1 MASYQERIIFGLKIR
16 QLRQEKGWNFDELS
30 KRSGISVSYLNEI
43 EKGKKYPKA
52 ENQQKLALAFEVR
65 QEALSQPELTK
76 QYAPL
81 GELLQSNFLNELPL
95 DLFGIQLSEVV
106 EIIAKAPDRVNAF
119 ISALLDLAR
128 NYALRDEHFF
138 LASLRAYQELHMN
151 YFGELEE
158 AADAFIQVHQLPT
171 QGDVEPSQIEQLLL
185 QEYGYTLQSEHLLD
199 LPPLT
204 GLRSVYIASKR
215 LLLLRPDLSQQQ
227 RLYQLAKE
235 IGFNAL
241 QLKERPSSSTLL
253 KVHSFEEVLNNF
265 KASYFAGCI
274 LINRGYFTEQL
285 KRLFE
290 EKKWD
295 CDAFL
300 RLLNQLNVSPA
311 VLFQRF
317 NVLSPAFNLHKIFF
331 FRIAH
336 YPETGYFEI
345 EKELQ
350 LNRRH
355 QPHASGLNEHYCRRW
370 LALHQLKQL
379 SEPTAAAPLL
389 AGLQRATFLDSGEEY
404 LCLSVAQKG
413 TNGTKNTSVFLGI
426 LLDEHSRTTIQFLED
441 PAIPRQ
447 EVNVTCERCSQ
458 LQCAQRVAPPSVLQR
473 KEQRRSTLEA
483 LDKLIQ
489 KHESKKGSLL
499 SSE

>member
-1 MASYQERIIFGLKIR
+1 MASHQERIIFGLKIR
-16 QLRQEKGWNFDELS
+16 QFRQEKGWNFDELS

-43 EKGKKYPKA
+43 EKGKKYPKE
-52 ENQQKLALAFEVR
+52 ENRQKLALAFDVR
-65 QEALSQPELTK
+65 AEALSQPELTK
-76 QYAPL
+76 QFAPL

-151 YFGELEE
+151 YFEELEQ
-158 AADAFIQVHQLPT
+158 AADAFIHVHQLPT
-171 QGDVEPSQIEQLLL
+171 RGGLEPSHLEQLL
-185 QEYGYTLQSEHLLD
+185 QQSYGYTLQSENFLD
-199 LPPLT
+199 NPPLA
-204 GLRSVYIASKR
+204 GLRSVFIASKK
-215 LLLLRPDLSQQQ
+215 LLLLRPDLSKQQ
-227 RLYQLAKE
+227 RLFQLAKE

-241 QLKERPSSSTLL
+241 QLKERPSSSSLL
-253 KVHSFEEVLNNF
+253 KFHSFEEVLNNF

-285 KRLFE
+285 KRLFQ
-290 EKKWD
+290 EKQWD
-295 CDAFL
+295 RTAFL
-300 RLLNQLNVSPA
+300 TLLQQLNVSPA

-331 FRIAH
+331 FKIAH
-336 YPETGYFEI
+336 YPETSHFEI

-370 LALHQLKQL
+370 LALQQLEQL
-379 SEPTAAAPLL
+379 TKEEPTTTVL
-389 AGLQRATFLDSGEEY
+389 AGLQRATFLESGEEY
-404 LCLSVAQKG
+404 LCLSVTQQGATG
-413 TNGTKNTSVFLGI
+413 RKNTSVYLGI
-426 LLDEHSRTTIQFLED
+426 LLDEHSRKTIQFLED
-441 PAIPRQ
+441 PAIPRTN
-447 EVNVTCERCSQ
+447 VNVTCERCSQ
-458 LQCAQRVAPPSVLQR
+458 LHCTQRAAPPSVLQR
-473 KEQRRSTLEA
+473 KEQRRSTWEA
-483 LDKLIQ
+483 LDKLVQ
-489 KHESKKGSLL
+489 KHESR
-499 SSE
+499 